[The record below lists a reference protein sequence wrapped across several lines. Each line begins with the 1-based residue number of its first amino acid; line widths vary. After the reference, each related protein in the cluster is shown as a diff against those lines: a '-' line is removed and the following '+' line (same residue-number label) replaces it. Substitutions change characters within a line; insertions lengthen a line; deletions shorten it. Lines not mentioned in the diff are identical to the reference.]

1 MYIYMYGCNFTVY
14 IIYIY
19 IHISCYFNAC
29 ILGLGLS
36 ARLISETKTFKNK
49 VVELF
54 YLLYPYGRVVKKRKI
69 CLSFLVPADPCPESL
84 GTNPLLPC
92 LLKKIS
98 IFAGLRCKG
107 PHPSFPQSQ
116 VAPLQGHTH
125 SHCG

>member
-1 MYIYMYGCNFTVY
+1 MDVILQF
-14 IIYIY
+14 ISYIY
-19 IHISCYFNAC
+19 IHISYYFNAC
-29 ILGLGLS
+29 ILGLRLS

-54 YLLYPYGRVVKKRKI
+54 YLLYPYGRVVKQRKI

-84 GTNPLLPC
+84 GTNPLLPYF
-92 LLKKIS
+92 LKKIS